1 MNDRD
6 RQDGPQPPPM
16 LILGR
21 DQPDVEDTT
30 PEQVRRQQEQAQRE
44 IEQQQLLAKEEI
56 ERDRARTERELNR
69 QQAEIDRAQR
79 ELDKHE
85 RHLRKKMSQ
94 QGLAQAGVPLVR
106 VSTPPRVRS
115 TFGNSTMARVL
126 TGAAVVSVLVTGV
139 LAGQVDGDP
148 EAVASFVAADEE
160 RAAWQQ
166 IGLQLDEDTSAHL
179 AGQKVDLID
188 GVPATLALVDAAATA
203 YPLQNSYYADSLRDG
218 VTLVLQD
225 GVNPVNALTT
235 WTSLRDG
242 TDYAVSRRDVERL
255 RDTALATSP
264 LAPIA
269 GTIALG
275 ALLLLLILAWRARA
289 WSSLALVVAAAAC
302 GIALVAQLG
311 ASTPVKV
318 AAQAH
323 QSALSAA
330 GDATD
335 LIQRDLET
343 AYRLRN
349 SYRSDTGY
357 WTDAQRLEDLG
368 ESSGRTA
375 YVQARTE
382 LGEAID
388 TPQVYAAGVAVSRAG
403 QVVMDERAATVAAA
417 RADVVSSLDRASLS
431 PLSLALGALSALLAA
446 SALAVDTVRRRREKD
461 TA

>member
-6 RQDGPQPPPM
+6 REDPQQPPPM

-44 IEQQQLLAKEEI
+44 IEQQQRLAKEEI
-56 ERDRARTERELNR
+56 ERDRARTERELGR
-69 QQAEIDRAQR
+69 QQDAIDRAQR
-79 ELDKHE
+79 ELYEHE

-94 QGLAQAGVPLVR
+94 HGLAEAGVPLVR
-106 VSTPPRVRS
+106 VSTPARVRS

-139 LAGQVDGDP
+139 LSGQVDGDP
-148 EAVASFVAADEE
+148 EAVTSFVAADEE
-160 RAAWQQ
+160 RAGWQQ

-179 AGQKVDLID
+179 AGQDVELID

-203 YPLQNSYYADSLRDG
+203 YPLRNSYYANSLRDG
-218 VTLVLQD
+218 VTLVLRD
-225 GVNPVNALTT
+225 GVNPVSALTT
-235 WTSLRDG
+235 WTSLRDR
-242 TDYAVSRRDVERL
+242 TDYAVSRTDVERL

-264 LAPIA
+264 LAPMA
-269 GTIALG
+269 GTIAVG

-289 WSSLALVVAAAAC
+289 WTSLALVAAAAAC
-302 GIALVAQLG
+302 GVALVAQLG

-318 AAQAH
+318 AAEQH
-323 QSALSAA
+323 QEALSAA

-349 SYRSDTGY
+349 SSNTDTGY
-357 WTDAQRLEDLG
+357 WTESQRLEDLG
-368 ESSGRTA
+368 ESPGRAA

-382 LGEAID
+382 LAGAID
-388 TPQVYAAGVAVSRAG
+388 TPQVYAAGVTLSRAG
-403 QVVMDERAATVAAA
+403 QVVMDERAAAVAAA
-417 RADVVSSLDRASLS
+417 RADVVSSLDRVAPS
-431 PLSLALGALSALLAA
+431 PLNLTLGALSALLAA
-446 SALAVDTVRRRREKD
+446 SGLAVDAVRRRGKKEE
-461 TA
+461 A